1 MIGRNNVGGGG
12 SSSTWYAYIQVS
24 TDANAVITAVN
35 PAGNSYTKT
44 ADSTGSAI
52 FIVAYPGT
60 YTISETGAT
69 SQTVVVA
76 DYGVSYSV
84 SIYAVPVFTGV
95 LINDGSEQVSFKS
108 MGITGFNPPSKPL
121 TISYNT
127 IWVSGE
133 SYNIVNAAITDA
145 SNGGAGAYVT
155 QEAYDLSGFTA
166 LHMIGRH
173 GDGSN
178 RLVIIQENQTS
189 ITAFGNISN
198 VNWGTYSLAL
208 TTGIDLTK
216 KYHCGIAVIDS
227 NAAYMEVNKLWLT

>member
-1 MIGRNNVGGGG
+1 MIGRTNVGGGNAEQ
-12 SSSTWYAYIQVS
+12 WYAAIVVT
-24 TDANAVITAVN
+24 TDANASITAVN
-35 PAGNSYTKT
+35 PRGNSYTRQ
-44 ADSTGSAI
+44 ADSSGSLTI
-52 FIVAYPGT
+52 LVAYPGT

-76 DYGVSYSV
+76 DYGVSYPV

-127 IWVSGE
+127 ILVYGD
-133 SYNIVNAAITDA
+133 SYNIVNAAITDS

-155 QEAYDLSGFTA
+155 QEAYDLSGYTA
-166 LHMIGRH
+166 LNMIGRY

-178 RLVIIQENQTS
+178 RLIIIQENQTS
-189 ITAFGNISN
+189 ITAFGNISTA
-198 VNWGTYSLAL
+198 NWGTFYLAL

-227 NAAYMEVNKLWLT
+227 NAAYMEVNKLWLS